1 MEIRSRV
8 IENFSE
14 SIRITTQSME
24 AVADAV
30 ASGAQAIV
38 QAIINDNKILVC
50 GNGGSASDA
59 THFSSEM
66 LNRYFQERP
75 PLPAVA
81 LTTDTSTITA
91 IANDYDYHQVFAK
104 QITGLGRPGDVLLA
118 ITTSGNSENILRAVA
133 AAHDREMR
141 CIALSGRDG
150 GLLANVL
157 ADRDIEIRV
166 PSASTARTQ
175 EVHGIIIHCLCDAI
189 DNHLLGTP

>member
-14 SIRITTQSME
+14 SIRVTTQSME
-24 AVADAV
+24 VVADAV

-38 QAIINDNKILVC
+38 QAIINDDKILVC

-66 LNRYFQERP
+66 LNRFVQERP

-81 LTTDTSTITA
+81 LTTDTSTITS

-133 AAHDREMR
+133 AAHDREML

-150 GLLANVL
+150 GSLADVL